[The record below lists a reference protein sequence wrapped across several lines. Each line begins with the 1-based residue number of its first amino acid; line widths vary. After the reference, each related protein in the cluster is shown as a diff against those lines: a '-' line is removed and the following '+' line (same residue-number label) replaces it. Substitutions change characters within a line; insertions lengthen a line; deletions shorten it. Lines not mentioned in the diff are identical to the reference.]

1 MLQCTSNQRWPGR
14 LIPTTPPLAAHNH
27 PHGVVS
33 QHLSSLINTTELLVQ
48 EFPSICLP
56 ACLPLSAFLLFLPS
70 SSCFPLSR
78 IHLRQGARA
87 RLLKSSG
94 WKCDNNTTKT
104 KMPGQERRE
113 SARMKNAKSTF
124 RLVGVQWSPRGPS
137 VVNNRQEVKMQ
148 DEGRVCVW

>member
-1 MLQCTSNQRWPGR
+1 MAWAFDSDYPSSRSSQPSSRSCL
-14 LIPTTPPLAAHNH
+14 TTPQLPNQYYRATGSGVPLH
-27 PHGVVS
+27 
-33 QHLSSLINTTELLVQ
+33 
-48 EFPSICLP
+48 LP

-113 SARMKNAKSTF
+113 SGRMKNAKSTF